1 MTKRSSFGTIRKLPS
16 RKWQA
21 SFVGLNGKRVNAPMT
36 FAFKGEAQDWLKAQ
50 RIKLQRTVSGEVFS
64 GSSVDY
70 SLEVLDYIER
80 HISLQTNHLGAL
92 LAPSTQELYR
102 RLSKVHLT
110 RFAGM
115 LITEIQKPDIDLWW
129 AQMLE
134 TGKKTTASKAY
145 KLLSAALSRA
155 VEDDLILKNPCR
167 VKGAQS
173 AVTGRRA
180 ISPSSR
186 EVTLLMYAIRPR
198 FQLLIPLVAY
208 TGLRFGE
215 VTELR
220 RKDVIPALRKGNKA
234 FNIHV
239 SRAVTYVGGKFIVGR
254 PKSAKS
260 VRTIE
265 ISDELTPL
273 VEQILSN
280 IPADPEA
287 LLFPSPSGKHQRHD
301 VFMVAWNQAIKKAG
315 LVDARFTPHGLRHHA
330 ASVYAKTGA
339 NLPEIMRWLGDNNLS
354 AVERYLHVTDRADDL
369 AFKMTIDEAIL
380 NEELLNPIWVEP
392 CSPLENK
399 SK

>member
-1 MTKRSSFGTIRKLPS
+1 
-16 RKWQA
+16 
-21 SFVGLNGKRVNAPMT
+21 MT